1 MWNRSHILSLLLIKS
16 GYFLSLV
23 YFENVLFQQYTFKFM
38 IFASLFNH
46 LFAFFLAC
54 GAVENLPRVLKQ
66 IFFSISAAYV
76 LVVLS
81 GANAVRWNSLA
92 FALFLSS
99 VSFNCLHFGAT
110 SVEDILNE

>member
-66 IFFSISAAYV
+66 ISISASYV

-81 GANAVRWNSLA
+81 GANAVSCNSLA